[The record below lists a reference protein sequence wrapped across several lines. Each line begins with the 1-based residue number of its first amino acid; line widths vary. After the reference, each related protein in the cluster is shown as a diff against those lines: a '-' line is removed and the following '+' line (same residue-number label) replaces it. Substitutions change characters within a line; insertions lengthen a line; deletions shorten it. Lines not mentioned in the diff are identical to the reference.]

1 MGLRIGLRL
10 RLVAVLVMMGLPV
23 GTGRVAAAGMATG
36 GVAKGGEATEGSMS
50 GSVAAGRMATGGPM
64 TGAVAAGG
72 EATEGMATEGMATE
86 AVAAEGATLGSVA
99 TAGVATGGV
108 ATGGVATGGLRSG
121 SEATGGVATAGSATG
136 GGSAEGSAAEGGER
150 PVVSAEGSAAEGGER
165 PVTAA
170 ETLRW
175 QAVGALEVSGHREC
189 SAVLISDH
197 EAITAAHCVYDR
209 TRGHPID
216 PATFRLVLGQR
227 AGGQAAIRGVRRAV
241 YLPGYAAAGSTA
253 LAKLSQ
259 DLALLDLDAPVNEVT
274 PLAVAPW
281 PDPVG
286 SLVDIVGY
294 VRGGAAAASIRE
306 GCTAIESEAGVT
318 AVTCAVVSGLS
329 GAPVTL
335 RAAPEVAP
343 LLVATVSS
351 RSTGA
356 GQALAFVV
364 TLGPHLAEL
373 RALLG
378 P

>member
-150 PVVSAEGSAAEGGER
+150 PV
-165 PVTAA
+165 TAA

-175 QAVGALEVSGHREC
+175 LAVGALEVSGHREC

-241 YLPGYAAAGSTA
+241 YLPGYTAAGSTA